1 MIVQIYGFTTP
12 ADMLAVQDLAID
24 NIGVVLDEGFGTWD
38 CVDEPTA
45 RAIVTEIPGSMAT
58 VALSLGTDFDR
69 IARTVDVMQPDIVHL
84 VRADQMGPDAVG
96 EVRARLAPVKVMS
109 TVAVRDELAV
119 QAAQVFAGC
128 SDYLLLDSHD
138 PATGVVGATGLTH
151 DWSVSTLIPPAVDV
165 PVILAGG
172 LGPEN
177 IAEAIA
183 VVNPAGVDSETR
195 TSRLDDKRRK
205 DLGAVRRFVEI
216 ARSIG

>member
-1 MIVQIYGFTTP
+1 VIVQIYGFTTP
-12 ADMLAVQDLAID
+12 ADIVAVQDLAID

-38 CVDEPTA
+38 GVDQQTA
-45 RAIVTEIPGSMAT
+45 RDIVAEIPDSMTT

-69 IARTVDVMQPDIVHL
+69 IARTVDVVQPDIVHL

-96 EVRARLAPVKVMS
+96 EVRRRLAPVKVMS
-109 TVAVRDELAV
+109 TVAVRDESAIG
-119 QAAQVFAGC
+119 AAQAFAGC

-177 IAEAIA
+177 VAEAIA
-183 VVNPAGVDSETR
+183 AVNPAGVDSETR

-216 ARSIG
+216 ARSLG